1 MMLQIVVV
9 SRKKMSTCQTLQ
21 QTSSTLTLKCRFL
34 IRGPFVYI
42 AWTVIQLVR
51 PTLHKNLAALCL
63 IISTNAN
70 PFYGTWTTV
79 EKKTRTMALA
89 LHSPEQCVSETFT
102 NLQLKTNK
110 SIKLL
115 DKSKDI
121 ETVIVSFQTFPVGIL
136 ACFLQPDPC
145 PACSQQSRDCAYLS
159 NLNFCQTSEK
169 LHEDLKP

>member
-1 MMLQIVVV
+1 MLQIVAMP
-9 SRKKMSTCQTLQ
+9 RKKMSTRQTLQ
-21 QTSSTLTLKCRFL
+21 QASLTLTLKCCFL

-42 AWTVIQLVR
+42 AWTVTQLGR
-51 PTLHKNLAALCL
+51 PTLHKNVAALCL

-79 EKKTRTMALA
+79 EKKTRKMPSA

-102 NLQLKTNK
+102 NLQFKTNK

-121 ETVIVSFQTFPVGIL
+121 ETVIVSFRTFPVGIL
-136 ACFLQPDPC
+136 ACFL
-145 PACSQQSRDCAYLS
+145 
-159 NLNFCQTSEK
+159 
-169 LHEDLKP
+169 